1 MERKDLSFSSP
12 VAPGKFGSTVFH
24 GVDPAAPGV
33 TGFLRGA
40 PSTAVRPGAAS
51 AVSSQNSNNPTIISV
66 LRNNS
71 STPSRPSPERKSMGK
86 RSPTRNT
93 GVSGAPVSPTGKTAT
108 KRGEAEVANLA
119 FLFDPPVS
127 GCELVPYLSVKD
139 EEGKLKVLSDPNAIK
154 PMPND
159 EAEYWWF
166 RGTKRICSAE
176 KCQDVARMQCL
187 SCLRARLPANVALFC
202 SNKCMKSQ
210 WALHRHLHKRNMS
223 QSSFWREQ
231 DDGDE
236 YEVALPD
243 SPSAVSCKFPP
254 PLGNVWR
261 PSSRERAYYPS
272 AEDVGC
278 ALKLECSPV
287 PKNKRSDASIN
298 RTWAT
303 LTTSPV
309 ISAPG
314 PPPSRRV
321 IYNVPTVPTAD
332 RVFKCLN
339 YNVLAQLYATKQ
351 IYPYADTWV
360 LQWSYRKGILLREIL
375 SHSADVICL
384 QEVQANHF
392 ESFFHPE
399 MSAAGYD
406 GIFKAKTR
414 EPVGD
419 DPGAIDGCA
428 IFYKRERFA
437 LREQYGIEFN
447 EAAKQHNANRKSYRR
462 LLRGNV
468 ALVVVLEE
476 LPEAQKGDGRPQRR
490 QRNRR
495 LCVANTHIY
504 WDPEFREV
512 KLWQTWVLC
521 RELEKLVLHRN
532 LPLLLCGDFNSMQDS
547 SVYELLSTE
556 QVNAKHPVFSHDP
569 YEILPPFSS
578 ITHRL
583 PLVSA
588 YARIGEP
595 KFTNYTGH
603 FVGVLDY
610 IWFSKAHL
618 VCTSCLD
625 VDAEKLLKKK
635 TALPNPQYASDH
647 LSLCCEF
654 DWLAEAG

>member
-1 MERKDLSFSSP
+1 MDDSGHSAALPGDSGSPTMDDPRPSFPASR
-12 VAPGKFGSTVFH
+12 AST
-24 GVDPAAPGV
+24 
-33 TGFLRGA
+33 GA
-40 PSTAVRPGAAS
+40 
-51 AVSSQNSNNPTIISV
+51 SNNSTILSV

-71 STPSRPSPERKSMGK
+71 SGAATGRPTSTVAGADRKREK
-86 RSPTRNT
+86 RSPARQT
-93 GVSGAPVSPTGKTAT
+93 GTDIAVVPELAISKSVRR
-108 KRGEAEVANLA
+108 RGEAVVANLA
-119 FLFDPPVS
+119 LLFDPPVP
-127 GCELVPYLSVKD
+127 GCELVPYVSILED
-139 EEGKLKVLSDPNAIK
+139 GKLRALSDPTVSTNKAS
-154 PMPND
+154 ND
-159 EAEYWWF
+159 EADYRWF
-166 RGTKRICSAE
+166 KGTKRICSVE

-187 SCLRARLPANVALFC
+187 PCLRARLPAHVGFFC
-202 SNKCMKSQ
+202 SHKCMKSQ
-210 WALHRHLHKRNMS
+210 WALHRHLHRRNMS
-223 QSSFWREQ
+223 STSFWREQ
-231 DDGDE
+231 DDEDE
-236 YEVALPD
+236 YEVAVPD
-243 SPSAVSCKFPP
+243 SPSAISCKFPP
-254 PLGNVWR
+254 PIGNVWR
-261 PSSRERAYYPS
+261 PAGRDRVYYPT
-272 AEDVGC
+272 EDDVGC
-278 ALKLECSPV
+278 SLKLECAPILLS
-287 PKNKRSDASIN
+287 KRDSTSRLGEYTSLI
-298 RTWAT
+298 
-303 LTTSPV
+303 TSPV
-309 ISAPG
+309 ICSPG
-314 PPPSRRV
+314 PPPNRRV
-321 IYNVPTVPTAD
+321 MYSLPSVPTAE
-332 RVFKCLN
+332 RNFKTLN

-351 IYPYADTWV
+351 IYPYAETWV
-360 LQWSYRKGILLREIL
+360 LQWSYRKNLLLREIL
-375 SHSADVICL
+375 SHNADVVCL

-392 ESFFHPE
+392 ETFFHPE
-399 MSAAGYD
+399 MSQAGYD
-406 GIFKAKTR
+406 GIFKRKTR
-414 EPVGD
+414 EPLGD

-447 EAAKQHNANRKSYRR
+447 EAAKQHNNNRKSYRR

-476 LPEAQKGDGRPQRR
+476 IPEAHKGDGRPQRR

-532 LPLLLCGDFNSMQDS
+532 LPLVLCGDFNSMQDS

-556 QVNAKHPVFSHDP
+556 QVHAKHPVFQHDP
-569 YEILPPFSS
+569 YEILPPSSS

-603 FVGVLDY
+603 FIGVLDY
-610 IWFSKAHL
+610 IWYSKAHL

-625 VDAEKLLKKK
+625 VDGEKLLKKN

-647 LSLCCEF
+647 LSLVCEF